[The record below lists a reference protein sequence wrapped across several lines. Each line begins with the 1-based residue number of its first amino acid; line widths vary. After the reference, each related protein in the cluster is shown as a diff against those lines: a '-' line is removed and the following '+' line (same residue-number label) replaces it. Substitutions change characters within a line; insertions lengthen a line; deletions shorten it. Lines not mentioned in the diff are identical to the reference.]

1 MNLEAMLEPADSSVN
16 VTKIQ
21 PPYWVNTML
30 SIGKFLSL
38 ILVLYEQCSFNGVI
52 IFRIDK
58 LPNKNVKHPAGIE
71 GVFF

>member
-1 MNLEAMLEPADSSVN
+1 MKREVSQTILG
-16 VTKIQ
+16 
-21 PPYWVNTML
+21 WVNTML

-38 ILVLYEQCSFNGVI
+38 ILVLYVQCSFNGVI

-58 LPNKNVKHPAGIE
+58 LPNKNVKHPGIK